1 MNSSI
6 HIAIP
11 RDSSPDVHRAIQQIN
26 EGFKQLSIPWFLE
39 YESVQGMKAGRQSY
53 FKHEDDRWCKYIK
66 LEDGLYCIE
75 LQKENTSIA
84 QMIDEKLKMLEQALT
99 ERLDDLEG
107 RLSHIESGI
116 GTVDIVDL
124 ERRVGE
130 LENE

>member
-1 MNSSI
+1 MNNVIQISV
-6 HIAIP
+6 P

-39 YESVQGMKAGRQSY
+39 YRSVQGMKAGRQSY

-75 LQKENTSIA
+75 LQKAGTSIA
-84 QMIDEKLKMLEQALT
+84 QMIDEKLEELEQELT

-107 RLSHIESGI
+107 RIVAIENRI
-116 GTVDIVDL
+116 GNVDIVDL

-130 LENE
+130 LEDE